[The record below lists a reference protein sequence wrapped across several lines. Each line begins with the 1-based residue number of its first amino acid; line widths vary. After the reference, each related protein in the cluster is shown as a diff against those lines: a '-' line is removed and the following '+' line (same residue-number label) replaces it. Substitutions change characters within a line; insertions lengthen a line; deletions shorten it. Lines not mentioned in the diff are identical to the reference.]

1 MSKAMIL
8 DHPLVQHKVSLLRD
22 KNTGTKEFKAL
33 VSELAMLLCY
43 EATRDLPTKEVS
55 IETPVAMAQ
64 TRVLSGRKLA
74 LVPILRAGLGMVD
87 GMLAL
92 IPAAKVAC
100 TATRRRWSR
109 WNTTASCPRTL
120 PSAK

>member
-74 LVPILRAGLGMVD
+74 VVPIENCRMMRQLSLVFPPDFQHPELLRELQAEYN
-87 GMLAL
+87 
-92 IPAAKVAC
+92 
-100 TATRRRWSR
+100 RRIG
-109 WNTTASCPRTL
+109 
-120 PSAK
+120 

>member
-64 TRVLSGRKLA
+64 TRVLSGRSWPWCPFCARALA
-74 LVPILRAGLGMVD
+74 WWT
-87 GMLAL
+87 
-92 IPAAKVAC
+92 AC
-100 TATRRRWSR
+100 WR
-109 WNTTASCPRTL
+109 
-120 PSAK
+120 